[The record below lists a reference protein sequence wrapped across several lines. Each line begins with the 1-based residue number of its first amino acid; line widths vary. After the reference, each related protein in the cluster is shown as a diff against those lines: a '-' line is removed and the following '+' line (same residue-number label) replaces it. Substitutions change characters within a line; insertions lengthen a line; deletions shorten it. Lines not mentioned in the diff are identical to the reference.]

1 MGKRKKLGD
10 IVEIPLGNG
19 LNAYARL
26 YREGALGI
34 YKGKYHGPEGCCS
47 SSVYPGRFPSLDNAG
62 RGSPG
67 LKGCTLQI
75 VAATR

>member
-34 YKGKYHGPEGCCS
+34 YKGKYHGFEEVLRIP
-47 SSVYPGRFPSLDNAG
+47 AI
-62 RGSPG
+62 
-67 LKGCTLQI
+67 I
-75 VAATR
+75 VL